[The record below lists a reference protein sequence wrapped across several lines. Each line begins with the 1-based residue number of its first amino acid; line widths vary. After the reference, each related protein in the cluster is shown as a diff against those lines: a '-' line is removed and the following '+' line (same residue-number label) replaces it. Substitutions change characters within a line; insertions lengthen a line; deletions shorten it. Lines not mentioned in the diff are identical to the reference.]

1 VPCSV
6 AAVAAAVGTSCPYQS
21 AARNTF
27 EATEILPLLFLGT
40 YCDAASEEDLKR
52 HHITHI
58 LNVAQECPVA
68 CQANRTIITKQ
79 VKLID
84 NSDEDIAR
92 HFDDALQ
99 FIHNA
104 RKAGEGVLVH
114 CRMGVSRSAT
124 IVLAYLMKYGKDT
137 SVPVSSQCS
146 QRENGCS
153 NPQQQSGLWPS
164 AATPSAHVTL
174 GHLQE
179 AAAAEDNQHLNYQKD
194 QPSSERDLGMTY
206 EEAFDLVKRLR
217 PQVSPNLGFVLA
229 LRDFDS
235 HRKAGTSPCLS
246 RKLCCVSDTETD
258 SNAQIPLS
266 TSPESIGDI

>member
-1 VPCSV
+1 M
-6 AAVAAAVGTSCPYQS
+6 AAVAAAVGTSCPIQS

-40 YCDAASEEDLKR
+40 YCDAASEEDLTR

-68 CQANRTIITKQ
+68 CHQSNCTIITKQ

-99 FIHNA
+99 FIHSA

-137 SVPVSSQCS
+137 SIPVSFQCS

-153 NPQQQSGLWPS
+153 NPQQQSGLWQS
-164 AATPSAHVTL
+164 AATPS
-174 GHLQE
+174 GQE
-179 AAAAEDNQHLNYQKD
+179 AAATNDNQHLNYQKD

-235 HRKAGTSPCLS
+235 HRKGGTSPCLS
-246 RKLCCVSDTETD
+246 RPKLCCVSDTESD

-266 TSPESIGDI
+266 TSPESIGDL